1 MPASGSSQP
10 IQCFQADL
18 IDTAFSP
25 HRHSVY
31 TLALTRRGIQAFD
44 YRGATRHARPGDAV
58 ILHPDEIHDGR
69 PVDETGFGYAAITL
83 APEHVSDMRPGPLP
97 HIAGGVSHDPRLIA
111 AIGACLQAGEAGDG
125 APAGWSHRLTE
136 LVLAMDAI
144 SDSAAI
150 RPAPDR
156 SAVECAR
163 RFILDR
169 ADRAPDMAELEMV
182 SGIDRWR
189 LSRDFRQLLGTSPYR
204 YWQMGRLDRARAL
217 VENGHALA
225 DTAYACGFADQAHF
239 TRQFRQAYGL
249 SPRRW
254 QTLLAS
260 PRRLC
265 TIVQ

>member
-1 MPASGSSQP
+1 
-10 IQCFQADL
+10 
-18 IDTAFSP
+18 
-25 HRHSVY
+25 
-31 TLALTRRGIQAFD
+31 
-44 YRGATRHARPGDAV
+44 
-58 ILHPDEIHDGR
+58 
-69 PVDETGFGYAAITL
+69 
-83 APEHVSDMRPGPLP
+83 
-97 HIAGGVSHDPRLIA
+97 
-111 AIGACLQAGEAGDG
+111 G

-136 LVLAMDAI
+136 LILAMDAI

-163 RFILDR
+163 RFILKR

-260 PRRLC
+260 PRRPC